1 MSDTNP
7 EVTPMEDLSDDE
19 LVQAAFDHIHE
30 KDAEAGVMASF
41 VTPANVVEVAQSMA
55 ADPDAAEAL
64 ANRALEDALA
74 EEEEEVEPPE
84 PTLDLL
90 LEGLSEAS
98 RRTRQNTAHEIAEIA
113 KVRPQMLLNKVD
125 VLVDAVGRPE
135 AQTRWE
141 VLNALTAIATLDPAA
156 CTSAIDA
163 AETALF
169 DEGSSMVRLA
179 GFRLLIAEGLSTPE
193 LASQVWPLLDE
204 AIQCYH
210 GDPEYRNMLT
220 ALIEF
225 AAGPAPEDVREALA
239 NRVAFDSEKSTLP
252 YIRAFS
258 KDIVEACKA
267 PRK

>member
-7 EVTPMEDLSDDE
+7 EVTPMSDLSDDE
-19 LVQAAFDHIHE
+19 LVQAAFDHIRE
-30 KDAEAGVMASF
+30 KDAEAGVVASF
-41 VTPANVVEVAQSMA
+41 VTPANVVEVAQAMA
-55 ADPDAAEAL
+55 SDPAEAEAV
-64 ANRALEDALA
+64 ANQALEDALA
-74 EEEEEVEPPE
+74 DEEGPKQPE

-113 KVRPQMLLNKVD
+113 KVRPQMLLDKVD

-156 CTSAIDA
+156 CTGAIDA

-220 ALIEF
+220 ALVEF
-225 AAGPAPEDVREALA
+225 AAGPAPQDVREALA
-239 NRVAFDSEKSTLP
+239 SRVAFDSEKSTLP

-258 KDIVEACKA
+258 KDIVEACQA
-267 PRK
+267 PRN